1 MAFPTPLNVEST
13 QPGRVVNSGHGK
25 GSKRSASAVSW
36 GAIAA
41 GGAAEFGG
49 VAALDGAAELDGQ
62 SLLACQLNALLQ
74 AGATELL
81 VVLGHH
87 AERIQQEACLRQGA
101 VRSVRNPLPDVGHVS
116 SLRVGLRAMASNCDV
131 VLVALADQ
139 PLIITQDVADLLCAF
154 ASRPQGTQ
162 MLQPFVH
169 GLPGNPVVFAASVAH
184 KILASEAHVGARQ
197 WQQAHPEGL
206 YRWDTPNAHYRM
218 DVDHEADRQALEALT
233 GQRLRWPNDLMAE
246 KGPDSPFSVN

>member
-1 MAFPTPLNVEST
+1 MDTRQSEIQTPSE
-13 QPGRVVNSGHGK
+13 
-25 GSKRSASAVSW
+25 ASLPRI
-36 GAIAA
+36 GGILLAA
-41 GGAAEFGG
+41 GAGSRMGYRPKC
-49 VAALDGAAELDGQ
+49 LLQLDGQ

-139 PLIITQDVADLLCAF
+139 PLINTQDVADLLRAF

-162 MLQPFVH
+162 MLQPFVR

-184 KILASEAHVGARQ
+184 QILASEAHVGARQ

-218 DVDHEADRQALEALT
+218 DVDHEADRQELEALT